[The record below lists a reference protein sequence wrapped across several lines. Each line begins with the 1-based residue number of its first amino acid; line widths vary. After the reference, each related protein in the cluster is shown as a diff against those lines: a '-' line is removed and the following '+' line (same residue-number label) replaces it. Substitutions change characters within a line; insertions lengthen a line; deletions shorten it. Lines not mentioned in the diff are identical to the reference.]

1 MRRIDMRFGI
11 RMGLGTREK
20 RVQMFRPA
28 RMHRLSC
35 FLIVLNVLGRCP
47 ASFGSVA
54 PIPQTEARVAEAV
67 PVEHPP
73 KLDGTLND
81 SLWLNAKPITDFR
94 QRDPHEGE
102 PPTERTE
109 VRILYTR
116 HAVIS
121 GSIATTRS
129 PPESSQPNCDA
140 MSVKTSTIILR
151 FSSIRITIVGMLT
164 SSK

>member
-1 MRRIDMRFGI
+1 MKNVSKCLRRLANIAYLVFLLFSPCWGAA
-11 RMGLGTREK
+11 
-20 RVQMFRPA
+20 RPRSA
-28 RMHRLSC
+28 AL
-35 FLIVLNVLGRCP
+35 P
-47 ASFGSVA
+47 

-94 QRDPHEGE
+94 QREPHEGE
-102 PPTERTE
+102 LPTEKTE

-116 HAVIS
+116 MLFIS

-129 PPESSQPNCDA
+129 PHELSQPNCDG
-140 MSVKTSTIILR
+140 MSAKT
-151 FSSIRITIVGMLT
+151 
-164 SSK
+164 